1 LGTLNL
7 EYDLDEM
14 DINKRLK
21 LYKKNNNVSDHTR
34 NISEIS
40 LKLLQQHFEGEVIV
54 ENNPILLIRK
64 KYEPSYLP
72 FQLKIP
78 FLSKN
83 KFIHK
88 INLNDIFFFDLET
101 TGLSGGSGTFA
112 FLLGFGF
119 VEKNQLIVEQ
129 YFLPDYGREDAL
141 FDILLKKINSKKN
154 VISFNGKTYDWPLLK
169 SRYILNRKKLPVE
182 LETNHIDLLHIS
194 RRIWRDS
201 YQSCRLISLEEN
213 VLNRFRH
220 GDISGANIPAA
231 YFEYLKTGAVHK
243 IIKVI
248 EHNYYDI
255 ISMLDLLNL
264 INKIEMNPVLL
275 KDAKALTQLAK
286 LAFQQKRKNILLDIL
301 EGFGNRLSLEQIYH
315 LKYWLS
321 LLYKAEMNDTEAVKL
336 WVELQ
341 NSKQYHFVVLKELVM
356 YYEHKNKNLKLALK
370 LCNKAISQLELL
382 QEFDR
387 RRTIHT
393 YLENFS
399 HRKSRLLNQ
408 LQ

>member
-1 LGTLNL
+1 
-7 EYDLDEM
+7 
-14 DINKRLK
+14 
-21 LYKKNNNVSDHTR
+21 
-34 NISEIS
+34 
-40 LKLLQQHFEGEVIV
+40 
-54 ENNPILLIRK
+54 
-64 KYEPSYLP
+64 
-72 FQLKIP
+72 
-78 FLSKN
+78 
-83 KFIHK
+83 
-88 INLNDIFFFDLET
+88 
-101 TGLSGGSGTFA
+101 
-112 FLLGFGF
+112 
-119 VEKNQLIVEQ
+119 
-129 YFLPDYGREDAL
+129 
-141 FDILLKKINSKKN
+141 
-154 VISFNGKTYDWPLLK
+154 
-169 SRYILNRKKLPVE
+169 
-182 LETNHIDLLHIS
+182 
-194 RRIWRDS
+194 
-201 YQSCRLISLEEN
+201 
-213 VLNRFRH
+213 
-220 GDISGANIPAA
+220 
-231 YFEYLKTGAVHK
+231 
-243 IIKVI
+243 VI